1 MFFSIISKLFFRSAS
16 STRSA
21 FSASIPD
28 EIKRP
33 FKVLLKELQAL
44 ALDVTVLDENGNEVK
59 LGEDVDESEN
69 DSIKSLTDDDET
81 YDAFD
86 NGESYASAGYI
97 EGTPDEL
104 EDAFGATMIDTE
116 SVFDD

>member
-1 MFFSIISKLFFRSAS
+1 MLSVVLRLTKLSLRVTIFQSLVYLSHLRFS
-16 STRSA
+16 
-21 FSASIPD
+21 
-28 EIKRP
+28 
-33 FKVLLKELQAL
+33 LKNLQAL
-44 ALDVTVLDENGNEVK
+44 ALDVTVLDEDGNEVK

-104 EDAFGATMIDTE
+104 EDAFGATMVDTD

>member
-1 MFFSIISKLFFRSAS
+1 MLGPKIFSQ
-16 STRSA
+16 
-21 FSASIPD
+21 
-28 EIKRP
+28 KRP
-33 FKVLLKELQAL
+33 SFSGFKVLLKELQAL